1 MNTDTGAILRL
12 HPELVQPVPSG
23 RALTPRD
30 FRKLPDHE
38 VAKLAAQDREAVE
51 ETLRAWEAVKDG
63 APIVRVADE
72 VAHAQRLGQRELAR
86 RQRRR
91 RARRS

>member
-12 HPELVQPVPSG
+12 HPDLVQPVPSG

-30 FRKLPDHE
+30 FRKVDD
-38 VAKLAAQDREAVE
+38 AKLEQLASQDREIVE
-51 ETLRAWEAVKDG
+51 ETLKAMKAVDDG
-63 APIVRVADE
+63 QPIVRVADE

-91 RARRS
+91 KARRN